1 MGWSIHHPVGLIY
14 HSPMLSYKGYTL
26 VSSNTADF
34 AVLVDME
41 GRICHRWEY
50 HGGIAYGK
58 VLLNGN
64 LLVRTS
70 PDPDYEETRGLGGG
84 SASLV
89 ELDWNSVKVWEYD
102 DPALH
107 HDYERLLNGNTIY
120 LRWEPM
126 PADLSARVRG
136 GYRTPEDP
144 INVLGDTIREV
155 SPDGET
161 VAEWRTWEN
170 LSVEEDVICPLEGRR
185 EWTHANA
192 LSSTKEGDFLV
203 SYRQTDTVA
212 IFSRGTGEA
221 TWKWG
226 PGEISH
232 QHNARQL
239 DSGNIMIFDNHTH
252 ARGGGRGSRIIEVNQ
267 ESNEIEWT
275 YEGRPPVSFYSS
287 YISGADRSPNGNTLI
302 CEGAHGRIFEVTQDG
317 DIVWEYVNP
326 FFEPDREGRNPSNA
340 TFRAHRYPTEFPG
353 FTNRD
358 LNPARYAN
366 LNRTLGLM

>member
-14 HSPMLSYKGYTL
+14 HSPVFSYKGYTL

-41 GRICHRWEY
+41 GRVCHRWDY

-58 VLLNGN
+58 LLLNGN
-64 LLVRTS
+64 LLIRTA

-84 SASLV
+84 SASIV
-89 ELDWNSVKVWEYD
+89 ELDWDSVKVWEYD

-107 HDYERLLNGNTIY
+107 HDYQRLLNGNTIY

-126 PADLSARVRG
+126 PADLSVRVRG
-136 GYRTPEDP
+136 GNRTPEDP
-144 INVLGDTIREV
+144 ILMLGDTIREV
-155 SPDGET
+155 SPDGDM

-170 LSVEEDVICPLEGRR
+170 LSVEDDVICPLEGRR

-192 LSSTKEGDFLV
+192 LSSTKGGDFLV

-212 IFSRGTGEA
+212 IFSRETGEA

-232 QHNARQL
+232 QHNATQL
-239 DSGNIMIFDNHTH
+239 DNGNIMIFDNHTH
-252 ARGGGRGSRIIEVNQ
+252 RIGGGRGSRIIEVNP
-267 ESNEIEWT
+267 ESGEIEWT

-287 YISGADRSPNGNTLI
+287 YISGADRFPNGNTLI
-302 CEGAHGRIFEVTQDG
+302 CEGAHGRVFEITEHG

-326 FFEPDREGRNPSNA
+326 FFAPDRDGRNPSNA
-340 TFRAHRYPTEFPG
+340 TFRAHRYAPDFPG
-353 FTNRD
+353 FANHD
-358 LNPARYAN
+358 LDPSRYAN
-366 LNRTLGLM
+366 LNRTLGLE